1 MQQRKV
7 ALLGYGAIGQEI
19 IKSCRL
25 LPLGPQI
32 STVVVR
38 ASACKETARD
48 LGSDIQVSTEL
59 PSDVNLLIECAGHE
73 AVKTTVLDALRSGV
87 ESAIVSSGALS
98 DAILAQDLEQAAI
111 KGRTRLH
118 ILSGAIGGIDA
129 LSAAQRVG
137 LDSVVY
143 VGRKPPHAWKGTDA
157 ERLLDLTALNEPAT
171 FFSGSARLAAATFPK
186 NANVAAT
193 VSLAGIGFD
202 RTQVRLIADP
212 NITENTHEFHA
223 KGVFGEIQIRMSIKP
238 LALNPKTSALTVW
251 SAVRFLQSTGLGL
264 II

>member
-1 MQQRKV
+1 MCTP
-7 ALLGYGAIGQEI
+7 
-19 IKSCRL
+19 S
-25 LPLGPQI
+25 
-32 STVVVR
+32 R
-38 ASACKETARD
+38 AA
-48 LGSDIQVSTEL
+48 
-59 PSDVNLLIECAGHE
+59 
-73 AVKTTVLDALRSGV
+73 
-87 ESAIVSSGALS
+87 
-98 DAILAQDLEQAAI
+98 
-111 KGRTRLH
+111 
-118 ILSGAIGGIDA
+118 
-129 LSAAQRVG
+129 
-137 LDSVVY
+137 
-143 VGRKPPHAWKGTDA
+143 
-157 ERLLDLTALNEPAT
+157 
-171 FFSGSARLAAATFPK
+171 AAATFPK

>member
-1 MQQRKV
+1 M
-7 ALLGYGAIGQEI
+7 
-19 IKSCRL
+19 
-25 LPLGPQI
+25 PLGPQI

-38 ASACKETARD
+38 ASAFRETARD

-137 LDSVVY
+137 LDSVLY
-143 VGRKPPHAWKGTDA
+143 VVENPRTPGRG
-157 ERLLDLTALNEPAT
+157 LMQ
-171 FFSGSARLAAATFPK
+171 SGC
-186 NANVAAT
+186 
-193 VSLAGIGFD
+193 
-202 RTQVRLIADP
+202 
-212 NITENTHEFHA
+212 
-223 KGVFGEIQIRMSIKP
+223 
-238 LALNPKTSALTVW
+238 
-251 SAVRFLQSTGLGL
+251 
-264 II
+264 